1 MLNLNLINDPT
12 RQFKKIENSISLY
25 PYDGRAPNLIDKF
38 YIFGYNYLTLKK
50 YLIDENPKISGE
62 INNQTLY
69 SFKLEENPST
79 LAEITNNFKKEIIDT
94 QTIQN
99 LLFPNKLDIFYGLD
113 DEIKP
118 PMMHRLSVQNIN
130 FNNKEQDKNGFNKID
145 LSYNNTGCP
154 KSRRVIFTCNP
165 IEMGTNVKKIQNGFA
180 YTFYRK
186 FLKKK
191 EIGNKNIIFYVPYT
205 FCIVSEFPFFKSYEA
220 LFRCIRKMYSQD
232 LIYIPIEI
240 LLYKIII
247 LTPSPINNDVILDLE
262 QMCNHVKALKNYMQE
277 SEVNKRADTSK
288 TNNKFYKYGFNLKSK
303 NRIYENDFLV
313 MEKNDFKP
321 KVKKANNATNIYEY
335 KIKFNYLSGYP
346 LIQYNLAK
354 VLFNTLSTEDII
366 NTFLFTFLEV
376 NVIFFSKDIEYLTFT
391 INAYM
396 NFNYP
401 YNDSQYFFNLGAI
414 SLEGFQFGD
423 KFGEKNFSSI
433 IAINNGYVENYLSKL
448 NRLGDH
454 IVVDLDNGKVM
465 SGKYDKIA
473 QLIKNICYENSDY
486 ENFED
491 TTIYKAI
498 SNLKKR
504 LDKALEKKNIY
515 FNLDFIDFNE
525 GNNKDNIK
533 ELNIS
538 IQEAFYE
545 CVINLCLYCYENFII
560 TEEEREVHKKKEN
573 INLMK
578 IEFNENCL
586 KEGLYT
592 EEESLVLRE
601 LMDTMKFK
609 GSFCQFVL
617 DHNPI
622 DLYKIP
628 LTFTDEFILFIS
640 RKRAEIDTSKI
651 QFFKIIEELY
661 LSKKINETKEFN
673 FITDINK
680 FLNNFK
686 NKFFREIEE
695 RNEKKYNPDNSSII
709 KVINNI
715 YQDEEENNKILKYQT
730 YELDNK
736 ILLNY
741 VNIISNLTEGKY
753 LELISDNFATEEN
766 IINEI
771 DITEIETRVE
781 KYCLD
786 KKYIT
791 NNELCGVNILI
802 IFSISLKFLPEY
814 MNNYSFLKELFE
826 NFIIFR
832 KYYSFLLQM
841 TYKIYKQS
849 LVENNYNK
857 NKQMEICFFSCLNFI
872 RNEKIVPNENLMLII
887 NKFLKL
893 FFEVKKDD
901 KKQEINNNN
910 ILKNFKADESKKN
923 IINKNLFITYNFS
936 SVRFYKEE
944 ELLDMVYQNQKQSFK
959 VDDKEEMLPKIRY
972 IIDNNEK
979 EESLIFSQKQIL
991 NTLINEYNK
1000 FLENLD
1006 MKIMDR
1012 KNILDSCLN
1021 IFIFMRNDEK
1031 YSNLKE
1037 IWNTMEFIFYIF
1049 LNNQ

>member
-1 MLNLNLINDPT
+1 MI
-12 RQFKKIENSISLY
+12 
-25 PYDGRAPNLIDKF
+25 
-38 YIFGYNYLTLKK
+38 
-50 YLIDENPKISGE
+50 
-62 INNQTLY
+62 
-69 SFKLEENPST
+69 
-79 LAEITNNFKKEIIDT
+79 
-94 QTIQN
+94 
-99 LLFPNKLDIFYGLD
+99 
-113 DEIKP
+113 
-118 PMMHRLSVQNIN
+118 
-130 FNNKEQDKNGFNKID
+130 
-145 LSYNNTGCP
+145 
-154 KSRRVIFTCNP
+154 
-165 IEMGTNVKKIQNGFA
+165 
-180 YTFYRK
+180 
-186 FLKKK
+186 
-191 EIGNKNIIFYVPYT
+191 
-205 FCIVSEFPFFKSYEA
+205 
-220 LFRCIRKMYSQD
+220 
-232 LIYIPIEI
+232 
-240 LLYKIII
+240 
-247 LTPSPINNDVILDLE
+247 
-262 QMCNHVKALKNYMQE
+262 
-277 SEVNKRADTSK
+277 
-288 TNNKFYKYGFNLKSK
+288 
-303 NRIYENDFLV
+303 
-313 MEKNDFKP
+313 
-321 KVKKANNATNIYEY
+321 
-335 KIKFNYLSGYP
+335 
-346 LIQYNLAK
+346 
-354 VLFNTLSTEDII
+354 
-366 NTFLFTFLEV
+366 
-376 NVIFFSKDIEYLTFT
+376 
-391 INAYM
+391 
-396 NFNYP
+396 
-401 YNDSQYFFNLGAI
+401 
-414 SLEGFQFGD
+414 
-423 KFGEKNFSSI
+423 
-433 IAINNGYVENYLSKL
+433 
-448 NRLGDH
+448 
-454 IVVDLDNGKVM
+454 
-465 SGKYDKIA
+465 
-473 QLIKNICYENSDY
+473 
-486 ENFED
+486 
-491 TTIYKAI
+491 
-498 SNLKKR
+498 
-504 LDKALEKKNIY
+504 
-515 FNLDFIDFNE
+515 
-525 GNNKDNIK
+525 
-533 ELNIS
+533 
-538 IQEAFYE
+538 
-545 CVINLCLYCYENFII
+545 
-560 TEEEREVHKKKEN
+560 
-573 INLMK
+573 
-578 IEFNENCL
+578 
-586 KEGLYT
+586 
-592 EEESLVLRE
+592 
-601 LMDTMKFK
+601 
-609 GSFCQFVL
+609 
-617 DHNPI
+617 
-622 DLYKIP
+622 
-628 LTFTDEFILFIS
+628 
-640 RKRAEIDTSKI
+640 
-651 QFFKIIEELY
+651 
-661 LSKKINETKEFN
+661 N

-709 KVINNI
+709 KVTNNI